1 MPFAHL
7 HVHTEYS
14 LLDGACRIKG
24 LAKRVRELGQ
34 TAVAV
39 TDHGVMYGAIDFYRA
54 CKAEGVK
61 PVIGCEVYVAPRT
74 RFDKQHEFDA
84 EARHLVL
91 LCENEEGY
99 RNLSY
104 MVSKAFTEGFYI
116 KPRIDLELLRAHA
129 KGLIALSACLAGE
142 IPRRL
147 RNGEYDNAKAYALTL
162 SEIFGPDRFYL
173 ELQNHGIREQAVV
186 NKGLLRIH
194 EETGLPLVCTNDAHY
209 LTKADAYAHD
219 VLLCIQTGKTVDDEN
234 RMRYEPQNFYL
245 RSTEEME
252 ALFAQYPGAIENT
265 GKIAEMC
272 NLEFTFGKY
281 HLPEFKVP
289 EGYTS
294 LTYFKKLCADGFA
307 GRYGEG
313 TDKQKAQL
321 EYEENMIEKMGF
333 VDYFLIVSDFV
344 RYAKSVG
351 IPVGPGR
358 GSAAGSIVSY
368 CLHITDIEPMKYGL
382 FFERFLNPERVS
394 MPDID
399 MDFGDTRRGEVVD
412 YVRRKYGDDHV
423 AQIVT
428 FGTMA
433 ARGAI
438 RDVGRALNMTY
449 ADCDVIAKLV
459 PGGPGN
465 LHITLDDALKLSREL
480 REKYENDEQV
490 KKLIDTARALEGMP
504 RHASTHAAGVVITKR
519 PVVDYVPL
527 ATNDDAVVCQYV
539 MTTLEELGLLKMD
552 FLGLRNL
559 TVLDDAVKTVQK
571 TQPGFKLADIPEND
585 PETYEMLAAG
595 KTSGVFQL
603 ESSGMTGVCVS
614 LKPQNIEDIT
624 ALIALYRPGP
634 MDSIPTYLR
643 NRKAPSHVT
652 YKTPQMAHIVDV
664 TNGVVIYQEQVMQIC
679 RELAGFSFGQADNVR
694 RAMSKKKLK
703 VMEAEREHFV
713 HGCKEPGKE
722 CAGCVANGVPENIA
736 NEIYDD
742 MISFASYAFNKS
754 HAACYAYVA
763 FQTAYLKCHYPHE
776 FMAALLTSVLDNT
789 SKVIEYTTECQRLGI
804 KVQQPDI
811 NVSRGGFTA
820 DGERI
825 RFGLNAVKS
834 VGRDL
839 IEAVIKERA
848 ERPYSSL
855 YDFCKRLHGTGL
867 NRRALENL
875 VKAGAF
881 DTLEP
886 TRHGMLESVEGILK
900 SVETDA
906 RQNLDGQ
913 MDLFGLMG
921 GGENE
926 KPANDYKVPNLPE
939 YSASDLLKMEKEV
952 SGLYLS
958 GHPLDAYRA
967 QIAQVSTCT
976 IAQLLGEDAKQFDN
990 QTVTLVCTIVKNKIM
1005 TTKSNTLMAFT
1016 TVEDLT
1022 GSMELL
1028 VFPRILAECRAAL
1041 QENAVVVANGRV
1053 SVKEDEAARLIV
1065 EGVQPI
1071 ETYDPGKNFG
1081 MNRVERVKRETSGGG
1096 AAGYFLTVPSRDSA
1110 QMHKVENLLCNIFD
1124 GGTVRVYF
1132 RFQDTGRAMLARHM
1146 AVKDDPLLRAELER
1160 ILGKDCVKVQDVE
1173 HSAK

>member
-1 MPFAHL
+1 MPFVHL

-61 PVIGCEVYVAPRT
+61 PIIGCEVYVAPRT

-116 KPRIDLELLRAHA
+116 KPRIDLELLRAHSR
-129 KGLIALSACLAGE
+129 GLIALSACLAGE

-162 SEIFGPDRFYL
+162 SEIFGEDHFYL
-173 ELQNHGIREQAVV
+173 ELQDHGIRDQAVV
-186 NKGLLRIH
+186 NQGLLRLH

-209 LTKADAYAHD
+209 LTKEDAYAHD

-252 ALFAQYPGAIENT
+252 SLFSRYPGAIENT

-272 NLEFTFGKY
+272 DLEFTFGKY

-307 GRYGEG
+307 ERYGAG
-313 TDKQKAQL
+313 TDKQRAQL

-438 RDVGRALNMTY
+438 RDVGRALSMSY
-449 ADCDVIAKLV
+449 AECDVIAKLV
-459 PGGPGN
+459 PN
-465 LHITLDDALKLSREL
+465 ALHITLDDALKLSREL
-480 REKYENDEQV
+480 KEKYDGDEQV
-490 KKLIDTARALEGMP
+490 KRLIDTARALEGMP

-519 PVVDYVPL
+519 PVVEYVPL

-559 TVLDDAVKTVQK
+559 TVLDDAVKTVQRA
-571 TQPGFKLADIPEND
+571 QPDFALADIPEND
-585 PETYEMLAAG
+585 AATYEMLAAG
-595 KTSGVFQL
+595 RTSGVFQL

-614 LKPQNIEDIT
+614 MKPQNIEDIT

-634 MDSIPTYLR
+634 MDSIPKFIACKHDPSKVSYLIPQLEPILSITYGC
-643 NRKAPSHVT
+643 
-652 YKTPQMAHIVDV
+652 IV
-664 TNGVVIYQEQVMQIC
+664 YQEQVIQIFQQ
-679 RELAGFSFGQADNVR
+679 LAGYSLGQADMLR
-694 RAMSKKKLK
+694 RAMSKKKVK
-703 VMEAEREHFV
+703 DIEKERGAFL
-713 HGCKEPGKE
+713 HGDPGRNI
-722 CAGCVANGVPENIA
+722 AGCVANGIDESA
-736 NEIYDD
+736 AQAIYDD
-742 MISFASYAFNKS
+742 IYAFANYAFNKA
-754 HAACYAYVA
+754 HAAAYAVIAY
-763 FQTAYLKCHYPHE
+763 QTAYFKCHFPKEY
-776 FMAALLTSVLDNT
+776 MAALLTSVLDSSEKIAGYIN
-789 SKVIEYTTECQRLGI
+789 ECRECAI
-804 KVQQPDI
+804 KLLPPDV
-811 NVSRGGFTA
+811 NRSDDRFTVEPE
-820 DGERI
+820 GI
-825 RFGLNAVKS
+825 RFGLVAIKNI
-834 VGRDL
+834 GRGL
-839 IEAVIKERA
+839 IARMMRERG
-848 ERPYSSL
+848 ENGPFTDFR
-855 YDFCKRLHGTGL
+855 DFCVRMDGGDMNKR
-867 NRRALENL
+867 AVENL
-875 VKAGAF
+875 IRAGAF
-881 DTLEP
+881 DSMGARRAQLIAVYEKVMDGIADGN
-886 TRHGMLESVEGILK
+886 RANVEG
-900 SVETDA
+900 
-906 RQNLDGQ
+906 QLDF
-913 MDLFGLMG
+913 FGMG
-921 GGENE
+921 GGSAQRESLH
-926 KPANDYKVPNLPE
+926 LPDIPE
-939 YSASDLLKMEKEV
+939 FSAQERMRMEKETT
-952 SGLYLS
+952 GLYLS
-958 GHPLDAYRA
+958 GHPMDDHRETARRA
-967 QIAQVSTCT
+967 GAAAIGRIMEDFSQEAGPTAFADGQRVSIAGV
-976 IAQLLGEDAKQFDN
+976 
-990 QTVTLVCTIVKNKIM
+990 VTSSKVK
-1005 TTKSNTLMAFT
+1005 TTKNNTLMAYV
-1016 TVEDLT
+1016 TVEDST
-1022 GSMELL
+1022 GTMEMLCFSKTL
-1028 VFPRILAECRAAL
+1028 ETSGSYLKEGEIILASGRLSVRDEKAPQLMCDTARPLEGGLPAETEAAGAGEKRKTLYLRLPSMDSREMAQFRRIVYLFEGKEPVRIRLADSGKLIGTTAAL
-1041 QENAVVVANGRV
+1041 QP
-1053 SVKEDEAARLIV
+1053 SLI
-1065 EGVQPI
+1065 
-1071 ETYDPGKNFG
+1071 
-1081 MNRVERVKRETSGGG
+1081 
-1096 AAGYFLTVPSRDSA
+1096 
-1110 QMHKVENLLCNIFD
+1110 
-1124 GGTVRVYF
+1124 
-1132 RFQDTGRAMLARHM
+1132 RAMRE
-1146 AVKDDPLLRAELER
+1146 LLGDENVVL
-1160 ILGKDCVKVQDVE
+1160 K
-1173 HSAK
+1173 

>member
-1 MPFAHL
+1 M
-7 HVHTEYS
+7 
-14 LLDGACRIKG
+14 
-24 LAKRVRELGQ
+24 
-34 TAVAV
+34 
-39 TDHGVMYGAIDFYRA
+39 
-54 CKAEGVK
+54 
-61 PVIGCEVYVAPRT
+61 
-74 RFDKQHEFDA
+74 
-84 EARHLVL
+84 
-91 LCENEEGY
+91 
-99 RNLSY
+99 
-104 MVSKAFTEGFYI
+104 
-116 KPRIDLELLRAHA
+116 
-129 KGLIALSACLAGE
+129 
-142 IPRRL
+142 
-147 RNGEYDNAKAYALTL
+147 
-162 SEIFGPDRFYL
+162 
-173 ELQNHGIREQAVV
+173 
-186 NKGLLRIH
+186 
-194 EETGLPLVCTNDAHY
+194 
-209 LTKADAYAHD
+209 
-219 VLLCIQTGKTVDDEN
+219 
-234 RMRYEPQNFYL
+234 
-245 RSTEEME
+245 
-252 ALFAQYPGAIENT
+252 
-265 GKIAEMC
+265 
-272 NLEFTFGKY
+272 
-281 HLPEFKVP
+281 
-289 EGYTS
+289 
-294 LTYFKKLCADGFA
+294 
-307 GRYGEG
+307 
-313 TDKQKAQL
+313 
-321 EYEENMIEKMGF
+321 
-333 VDYFLIVSDFV
+333 
-344 RYAKSVG
+344 
-351 IPVGPGR
+351 
-358 GSAAGSIVSY
+358 
-368 CLHITDIEPMKYGL
+368 
-382 FFERFLNPERVS
+382 
-394 MPDID
+394 
-399 MDFGDTRRGEVVD
+399 
-412 YVRRKYGDDHV
+412 
-423 AQIVT
+423 
-428 FGTMA
+428 
-433 ARGAI
+433 
-438 RDVGRALNMTY
+438 
-449 ADCDVIAKLV
+449 
-459 PGGPGN
+459 
-465 LHITLDDALKLSREL
+465 
-480 REKYENDEQV
+480 
-490 KKLIDTARALEGMP
+490 
-504 RHASTHAAGVVITKR
+504 
-519 PVVDYVPL
+519 
-527 ATNDDAVVCQYV
+527 
-539 MTTLEELGLLKMD
+539 
-552 FLGLRNL
+552 
-559 TVLDDAVKTVQK
+559 
-571 TQPGFKLADIPEND
+571 
-585 PETYEMLAAG
+585 
-595 KTSGVFQL
+595 
-603 ESSGMTGVCVS
+603 
-614 LKPQNIEDIT
+614 
-624 ALIALYRPGP
+624 
-634 MDSIPTYLR
+634 
-643 NRKAPSHVT
+643 
-652 YKTPQMAHIVDV
+652 
-664 TNGVVIYQEQVMQIC
+664 
-679 RELAGFSFGQADNVR
+679 
-694 RAMSKKKLK
+694 
-703 VMEAEREHFV
+703 
-713 HGCKEPGKE
+713 
-722 CAGCVANGVPENIA
+722 PENIA

-921 GGENE
+921 GGEDE

-1065 EGVQPI
+1065 E
-1071 ETYDPGKNFG
+1071 
-1081 MNRVERVKRETSGGG
+1081 TSGGG

-1173 HSAK
+1173 RSAK

>member
-1 MPFAHL
+1 MALILGTAGHID
-7 HVHTEYS
+7 HGKTS
-14 LLDGACRIKG
+14 LVRALTGIDYDR
-24 LAKRVRELGQ
+24 LEEEKRRGITIELGF
-34 TAVAV
+34 AWVPMP
-39 TDHGVMYGAIDFYRA
+39 G
-54 CKAEGVK
+54 
-61 PVIGCEVYVAPRT
+61 
-74 RFDKQHEFDA
+74 
-84 EARHLVL
+84 
-91 LCENEEGY
+91 
-99 RNLSY
+99 
-104 MVSKAFTEGFYI
+104 
-116 KPRIDLELLRAHA
+116 
-129 KGLIALSACLAGE
+129 GE
-142 IPRRL
+142 RL
-147 RNGEYDNAKAYALTL
+147 
-162 SEIFGPDRFYL
+162 
-173 ELQNHGIREQAVV
+173 GIV
-186 NKGLLRIH
+186 
-194 EETGLPLVCTNDAHY
+194 
-209 LTKADAYAHD
+209 D
-219 VLLCIQTGKTVDDEN
+219 V
-234 RMRYEPQNFYL
+234 
-245 RSTEEME
+245 
-252 ALFAQYPGAIENT
+252 PG
-265 GKIAEMC
+265 
-272 NLEFTFGKY
+272 
-281 HLPEFKVP
+281 H
-289 EGYTS
+289 
-294 LTYFKKLCADGFA
+294 
-307 GRYGEG
+307 
-313 TDKQKAQL
+313 
-321 EYEENMIEKMGF
+321 
-333 VDYFLIVSDFV
+333 
-344 RYAKSVG
+344 
-351 IPVGPGR
+351 
-358 GSAAGSIVSY
+358 
-368 CLHITDIEPMKYGL
+368 
-382 FFERFLNPERVS
+382 ERFVKN
-394 MPDID
+394 M
-399 MDFGDTRRGEVVD
+399 
-412 YVRRKYGDDHV
+412 V
-423 AQIVT
+423 A
-428 FGTMA
+428 G
-433 ARGAI
+433 
-438 RDVGRALNMTY
+438 
-449 ADCDVIAKLV
+449 
-459 PGGPGN
+459 
-465 LHITLDDALKLSREL
+465 
-480 REKYENDEQV
+480 
-490 KKLIDTARALEGMP
+490 
-504 RHASTHAAGVVITKR
+504 AAGVDFVMLVIAADEGVMPQTREHLEICSLLGIRHGFVALTKVDMVDADWLELVQEDVRTFLQGTFLEGAPIFPVSSSTGQGIPALREHILACASSLPPRHGSDIFRLPVDRVFTLKGHGTVITGTVISGAVSEGDELCFMPGALPTRARSLQRHGSSVEMVRAGERCAVNVQGLEVTDIHRGNTLCR
-519 PVVDYVPL
+519 PDTLFPSRRWLVRLQCLKSAPRPLRQRTEVHFHHATQECAARVVFFDRDRLAPGDSCLAELRFSSDMVGVFGDHCVLRAYSPLRTVAGGTIVSPLPPLLRRKDPDFRIANLDY
-527 ATNDDAVVCQYV
+527 DDP
-539 MTTLEELGLLKMD
+539 D
-552 FLGLRNL
+552 
-559 TVLDDAVKTVQK
+559 
-571 TQPGFKLADIPEND
+571 
-585 PETYEMLAAG
+585 TYAMLAKG
-595 KTSGVFQL
+595 ETEGIFQL
-603 ESSGMTGVCVS
+603 ESTGMTQVLVGMRPKN
-614 LKPQNIEDIT
+614 LEDII
-624 ALIALYRPGP
+624 ALISLYRPGP

-643 NRKAPSHVT
+643 NRKDPSHVT

-921 GGENE
+921 GGEDE

-1160 ILGKDCVKVQDVE
+1160 ILGKDCVKVQDIE

>member
-1 MPFAHL
+1 
-7 HVHTEYS
+7 
-14 LLDGACRIKG
+14 
-24 LAKRVRELGQ
+24 
-34 TAVAV
+34 
-39 TDHGVMYGAIDFYRA
+39 
-54 CKAEGVK
+54 
-61 PVIGCEVYVAPRT
+61 
-74 RFDKQHEFDA
+74 
-84 EARHLVL
+84 
-91 LCENEEGY
+91 
-99 RNLSY
+99 
-104 MVSKAFTEGFYI
+104 
-116 KPRIDLELLRAHA
+116 
-129 KGLIALSACLAGE
+129 
-142 IPRRL
+142 
-147 RNGEYDNAKAYALTL
+147 
-162 SEIFGPDRFYL
+162 
-173 ELQNHGIREQAVV
+173 
-186 NKGLLRIH
+186 
-194 EETGLPLVCTNDAHY
+194 
-209 LTKADAYAHD
+209 
-219 VLLCIQTGKTVDDEN
+219 
-234 RMRYEPQNFYL
+234 
-245 RSTEEME
+245 
-252 ALFAQYPGAIENT
+252 
-265 GKIAEMC
+265 
-272 NLEFTFGKY
+272 
-281 HLPEFKVP
+281 
-289 EGYTS
+289 
-294 LTYFKKLCADGFA
+294 
-307 GRYGEG
+307 
-313 TDKQKAQL
+313 
-321 EYEENMIEKMGF
+321 
-333 VDYFLIVSDFV
+333 
-344 RYAKSVG
+344 
-351 IPVGPGR
+351 
-358 GSAAGSIVSY
+358 
-368 CLHITDIEPMKYGL
+368 
-382 FFERFLNPERVS
+382 
-394 MPDID
+394 
-399 MDFGDTRRGEVVD
+399 
-412 YVRRKYGDDHV
+412 
-423 AQIVT
+423 
-428 FGTMA
+428 
-433 ARGAI
+433 
-438 RDVGRALNMTY
+438 
-449 ADCDVIAKLV
+449 
-459 PGGPGN
+459 
-465 LHITLDDALKLSREL
+465 
-480 REKYENDEQV
+480 
-490 KKLIDTARALEGMP
+490 
-504 RHASTHAAGVVITKR
+504 
-519 PVVDYVPL
+519 
-527 ATNDDAVVCQYV
+527 
-539 MTTLEELGLLKMD
+539 
-552 FLGLRNL
+552 
-559 TVLDDAVKTVQK
+559 
-571 TQPGFKLADIPEND
+571 
-585 PETYEMLAAG
+585 
-595 KTSGVFQL
+595 
-603 ESSGMTGVCVS
+603 
-614 LKPQNIEDIT
+614 
-624 ALIALYRPGP
+624 
-634 MDSIPTYLR
+634 
-643 NRKAPSHVT
+643 
-652 YKTPQMAHIVDV
+652 
-664 TNGVVIYQEQVMQIC
+664 MQIC

-913 MDLFGLMG
+913 M
-921 GGENE
+921 
-926 KPANDYKVPNLPE
+926 
-939 YSASDLLKMEKEV
+939 EKEV
-952 SGLYLS
+952 SGIYLS